1 MQCTVDDITGHR
13 NYSVSLSND
22 RFNGWLLYD
31 HFKITKIKTEPG
43 AACGKYLVPE
53 LQNVVYLY

>member
-1 MQCTVDDITGHR
+1 MYVDDITGHR
-13 NYSVSLSND
+13 NYSVSLSS
-22 RFNGWLLYD
+22 FNGWLLYD